1 MAVVGVNTI
10 SRRRW
15 KEAAV
20 EASATVAVAVAV
32 ATAAVAVVVVAA
44 MARYLPYRPG
54 DKKHLMFQYVTG

>member
-1 MAVVGVNTI
+1 M
-10 SRRRW
+10 SQRRW

-32 ATAAVAVVVVAA
+32 ATAAVAVAVVVA

-54 DKKHLMFQYVTG
+54 DKKHLMFQDVTG